1 MFDYLIA
8 TDASIDRGEEDE
20 DSDGE
25 NEADESGG
33 LEGLESTT
41 REKKAAVKK
50 PKKSSA
56 DKGDDGYGVSRGIDF
71 KGVNFVI
78 NFDFPL
84 TAAAYTHR
92 IGRTARG
99 NASGTALSFV
109 TKIDPKEVLYIF
121 IEIVIV
127 MSYFSIF
134 LIFRYVLA
142 LFLCLLMF
150 SFMTEQ
156 RRWKRS

>member
-1 MFDYLIA
+1 M
-8 TDASIDRGEEDE
+8 EE
-20 DSDGE
+20 
-25 NEADESGG
+25 AQ
-33 LEGLESTT
+33 EGHVSTT
-41 REKKAAVKK
+41 NTTTTTKEKKV
-50 PKKSSA
+50 PKKSSKKKST

-109 TKIDPKEVLYIF
+109 AKVDPKEVLRVELEHLF
-121 IEIVIV
+121 VC
-127 MSYFSIF
+127 M
-134 LIFRYVLA
+134 YVLCTQCSL
-142 LFLCLLMF
+142 LFTSL
-150 SFMTEQ
+150 
-156 RRWKRS
+156 

>member
-1 MFDYLIA
+1 MIA

-25 NEADESGG
+25 DEADEAGDLDGQGSA
-33 LEGLESTT
+33 T
-41 REKKAAVKK
+41 REKKTVAKK
-50 PKKSSA
+50 SKKSSA

-78 NFDFPL
+78 NFDFPS

-109 TKIDPKEVLYIF
+109 TKIDPKEVLCHMYMNCSPVWNCVV
-121 IEIVIV
+121 VI
-127 MSYFSIF
+127 
-134 LIFRYVLA
+134 
-142 LFLCLLMF
+142 
-150 SFMTEQ
+150 
-156 RRWKRS
+156 